1 MLSHRAVCSFAKSLL
16 GLLFLASLCI
26 LLSVYESVDLSERFW
41 AVFVLQKLYRRE
53 IKPPF
58 KPAVGQPDDT
68 FYFDTEFTS
77 RTPKGLYEFMQSQSF
92 LCEMILYDL
101 ILVCWC
107 QQGKVRLLLVLLAP
121 AGCSTEEVTQ
131 SWVCGVLGIS
141 SVLRGAALVS
151 NNLKKSHSSWG
162 ARGRLLLLQG

>member
-1 MLSHRAVCSFAKSLL
+1 
-16 GLLFLASLCI
+16 
-26 LLSVYESVDLSERFW
+26 
-41 AVFVLQKLYRRE
+41 
-53 IKPPF
+53 
-58 KPAVGQPDDT
+58 
-68 FYFDTEFTS
+68 
-77 RTPKGLYEFMQSQSF
+77 
-92 LCEMILYDL
+92 MILYDL

-162 ARGRLLLLQG
+162 SKGKASASAGLALFKLFLDSCCRFPRHPS